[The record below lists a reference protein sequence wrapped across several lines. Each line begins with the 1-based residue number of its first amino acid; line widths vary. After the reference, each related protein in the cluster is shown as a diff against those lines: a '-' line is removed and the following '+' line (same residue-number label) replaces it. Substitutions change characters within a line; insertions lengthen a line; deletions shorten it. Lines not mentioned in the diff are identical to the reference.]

1 MDTQSN
7 RYSVTVKK
15 VTTAGHDPA
24 QLETKA
30 HTLQLGPDGTLTVA
44 GEKQR
49 RAFPPGEWDSL
60 EVRPL

>member
-1 MDTQSN
+1 MDTLTN
-7 RYSVTVKK
+7 RYSVTVRK

-24 QLETKA
+24 ELKTKA
-30 HTLQLGPDGTLTVA
+30 HTVQLGSDGTLTVA

-49 RAFPPGEWDSL
+49 RNFGPGDWDSL